1 MNTNLKTLGLTAA
14 LSALA
19 LAAAAWAAQPGTDPN
34 QPKAQ
39 PYGQATPQQQQGAKA
54 GAQPSALSADAQKT
68 LDTFKQKDPSLGQ
81 QLNKVAG
88 YAVFPKISKGA
99 FIVGGAGGEGVL
111 YEHGKPVGKLT
122 MTNMSVG
129 LQAGGQTYSQLMLF
143 QDQTALNKFKQEKAS
158 LSANASGVAASAGG
172 SAQAKFQEGVAIFI
186 TSESGVMGELS
197 LGGQTFKFEP
207 YAGMKAPGT

>member
-1 MNTNLKTLGLTAA
+1 MNINLRTAALTAA

-19 LAAAAWAAQPGTDPN
+19 LAAAAWAAQP
-34 QPKAQ
+34 QS
-39 PYGQATPQQQQGAKA
+39 GQAA
-54 GAQPSALSADAQKT
+54 AQPSAMSGEAQKT
-68 LDTFKQKDPSLGQ
+68 LDTFKQKDPTVTQ

-129 LQAGGQTYSQLMLF
+129 LQAGGQTYSELILF
-143 QDQTALNKFKQEKAS
+143 QDQAALSKFKQDKAS
-158 LSANASGVAASAGG
+158 LSANASGVAASAGAG
-172 SAQAKFQEGVAIFI
+172 AQAKFSEGVAVFI

-197 LGGQTFKFEP
+197 IGGQSFKFEP
-207 YAGMKAPGT
+207 YGGMKAPGT

>member
-1 MNTNLKTLGLTAA
+1 MNINLRTAALTAA
-14 LSALA
+14 LSGLA
-19 LAAAAWAAQPGTDPN
+19 LGAAAWAADPGT

-39 PYGQATPQQQQGAKA
+39 AA
-54 GAQPSALSADAQKT
+54 AQPNALNTEAQTT
-68 LDTFKQKDPSLGQ
+68 LGTFKNKDTSLNQ
-81 QLNKVAG
+81 QLSKVAG

-129 LQAGGQTYSQLMLF
+129 LQAGGQTYSELILF
-143 QDQTALNKFKQEKAS
+143 QDQAALSKFKQEKAS
-158 LSANASGVAASAGG
+158 LSANASGVAASAGAG
-172 SAQAKFQEGVAIFI
+172 AQAKFSEGVAVFI

-197 LGGQTFKFEP
+197 IGGQSFKYEP